1 MKAFLASVLALVSKV
16 MNLEVFKYL
25 FEIVVVFLGVYLAF
39 LLADYQEEQR
49 ERDIRVQHY
58 ESFVFELATL
68 AHLLEM
74 EKVKLAKH
82 VQVVE
87 EIAQGKRPHIPPSD
101 LFFVYTGSLR
111 DAAFNSRHF
120 EALDARIVQ
129 QIIDGS
135 FGLAFLAAQ
144 VESFNEKSNA
154 LLPTLAHRE
163 ECCYTE
169 DGQLLE
175 HWHWYP
181 SLVTEIFE
189 MNRRAHDGIL
199 NRAIPELQANIR
211 RVRNLP
217 PLDAT
222 SVSDS

>member
-1 MKAFLASVLALVSKV
+1 MKAFLASVLALVSRV

-58 ESFVFELATL
+58 ENLVVELRAL
-68 AHLLEM
+68 SHLLEL
-74 EKVKLAKH
+74 EQIKLDRHMK
-82 VQVVE
+82 VVE
-87 EIAQGKRPHIPPSD
+87 EIARGTRPDIPFSD
-101 LFFVYTGSLR
+101 LLFVDSASIR

-135 FGLAFLAAQ
+135 FGLAFLAAL
-144 VESFNEKSNA
+144 VESFNEKSNV

-175 HWHWYP
+175 HWQWYP
-181 SLVTEIFE
+181 NLVTEIFE
-189 MNRRAHDGIL
+189 MNRRGHDGIL

-211 RVRNLP
+211 RIRNLP
-217 PLDAT
+217 PLEAT